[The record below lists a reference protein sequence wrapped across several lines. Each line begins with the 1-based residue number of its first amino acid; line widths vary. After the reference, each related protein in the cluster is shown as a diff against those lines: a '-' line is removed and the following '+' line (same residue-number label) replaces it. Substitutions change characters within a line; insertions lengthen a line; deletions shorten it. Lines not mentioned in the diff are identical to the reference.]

1 MAAPDQRAILAGV
14 LPLDIDQFS
23 VSQFLAD
30 GLAKRQVV
38 LKIPEEHVGLLS
50 CQHSGWPTQK
60 HLDARVAMHDQAVA
74 GEHDAQRRVFQ
85 NGPLL
90 DEQVLHFSLDAFTL
104 ANVLGYPYGAFSG
117 VLRVNGFGT
126 HMAIHGAAVFAPH
139 GYFLIQL
146 FPPGENRAG
155 QAAYLRIVCFRQ
167 VEHRSGLADQL
178 AVGPAIDFRKLGIA
192 VLY

>member
-1 MAAPDQRAILAGV
+1 
-14 LPLDIDQFS
+14 
-23 VSQFLAD
+23 
-30 GLAKRQVV
+30 
-38 LKIPEEHVGLLS
+38 
-50 CQHSGWPTQK
+50 
-60 HLDARVAMHDQAVA
+60 MHDQAVA

-90 DEQVLHFSLDAFTL
+90 DEQVLHVSLGAFTL

-117 VLRVNGFGT
+117 IFRVDGFGP

-139 GYFLIQL
+139 GYFLVQL
-146 FPPGENRAG
+146 FSPGENRTG
-155 QAAYLRIVCFRQ
+155 QSADLCIIFFRQ
-167 VEHRSGLADQL
+167 VKHRSGLADQL